1 MFQTPIRG
9 VKAGRTTGARRMDTL
24 HESDAAAAATELYW
38 GSDKSVNQI
47 AEELELSKSAL
58 YGLIRPMPAGLGCP
72 ECGQEAV
79 SPNRTARD
87 KELLACPGCGWE
99 GPESAANSFGG
110 EGAVTLPT
118 YAPVDAIDDGWQ
130 RILASR
136 QGRRCTV
143 RTCFPTC
150 RAFAMPYWSISRP

>member
-118 YAPVDAIDDGWQ
+118 YAPVDAIDDVDG
-130 RILASR
+130 SD
-136 QGRRCTV
+136 
-143 RTCFPTC
+143 
-150 RAFAMPYWSISRP
+150 